1 MSKSSKQQLG
11 QFMTTNYEYI
21 LNNMSIPDWVDTIV
35 EPFCGKED
43 LLKFVDIERNIS
55 WECYDIEPQSDLA
68 TQRDTLLDP
77 PSYEGKFVLTNPP
90 YLARNKATNKD
101 AFDRYDVNDLYKCFI
116 SSIINDNPNGGI
128 MIIPLNFLSSIRK
141 GDIRLREKFLNI
153 FDIIQI
159 NIFEEQV
166 FDDTTYTICSIQFD
180 TKKETPDIKIDIYP
194 SKVHIET
201 KLTADNN
208 FMIGGHIYK
217 IATSSVYTVTRLTH
231 LTTET
236 PYTNILV
243 KCIDDNRDNQI
254 GLSIVEDDTIYVD
267 RTTNLSARTYAT
279 LQIDPPISKDKQI
292 ELVDRFNKYLI
303 GERKKYNSLFLCNY
317 RESKDIARKRIS
329 FGLVYSICEYLLDM
343 MDSEAQ

>member
-1 MSKSSKQQLG
+1 M
-11 QFMTTNYEYI
+11 F
-21 LNNMSIPDWVDTIV
+21 IPADVDTII
-35 EPFCGKED
+35 EPFCGKAD
-43 LLKFVDIERNIS
+43 LLKFVDDERNIS
-55 WECYDIEPQSDLA
+55 WECYDIDPQADIA

-90 YLARNKATNKD
+90 YLARNKAANKD
-101 AFDRYDVNDLYKCFI
+101 AFERYDANDLYKCFI
-116 SSIINDNPNGGI
+116 CSIINDNPSGGI

-141 GDIRLREKFLNI
+141 GDISLREKFLNV

-166 FDDTTYTICSIQFD
+166 FDDTTYTICSIQFE

-194 SKVHIET
+194 SKIHIDT

-217 IATSSVYTVTRLTH
+217 IAASLVYTITRLTH
-231 LTTET
+231 LTEQT

-243 KCIDDNRDNQI
+243 KCIDDNGSNQI
-254 GLSIVEDDTIYVD
+254 GLSIADNEKIYVD
-267 RTTNLSARTYAT
+267 RTANLSARTYAT
-279 LQIDPPISKDKQI
+279 LQIQPHISKDKQL
-292 ELVDRFNKYLI
+292 ELVERFNKYLSA
-303 GERKKYNSLFLCNY
+303 ERKKYNSLFLCNY

-329 FGLVYSICEYLLDM
+329 FGLVYSICQYLLDQ
-343 MDSEAQ
+343 MDNEAQ